1 MMINAKNARSN
12 LGSKKVC
19 PSLWRIVVMVNE
31 LIEEASYKRTYI
43 ALPYICDKGCHQR
56 LVWNDTSLDACYY
69 IIQIRDL
76 RLIAIRKTKIL
87 SFIGKKK
94 RKMK

>member
-19 PSLWRIVVMVNE
+19 PSLWRILVMVNE
-31 LIEEASYKRTYI
+31 LIEETSYKNTYI

-56 LVWNDTSLDACYY
+56 LVWNDTSLDAFSTNRLLLHYLDKGFKVDCDKKNKNF
-69 IIQIRDL
+69 IIHW
-76 RLIAIRKTKIL
+76 
-87 SFIGKKK
+87 
-94 RKMK
+94 